1 MSKTE
6 EVMDRLFV
14 AISDKNVKQAR
25 EIVDSELAQMVIDD
39 RETINWIAQP
49 VNLTK
54 LHNEL
59 MEHLEI
65 PRKMLMLR
73 NRVPS
78 THRRSVMFVK
88 AISNALKRLDAE

>member
-6 EVMDRLFV
+6 EVIDRLFV
-14 AISDKNVKQAR
+14 AIGNKYVKQAR
-25 EIVDSELAQMVIDD
+25 EIVDGELAQMVIDD

>member
-1 MSKTE
+1 MSKIEDLT
-6 EVMDRLFV
+6 DRIFA
-14 AISDKNVKQAR
+14 AIDKRDIKTVRQL
-25 EIVDSELAQMVIDD
+25 VDEELADLVVND

-59 MEHLEI
+59 MEKLDV
-65 PRKMLMLR
+65 PRNLLMLR
-73 NRVPS
+73 HRVPS

-88 AISNALKRLDAE
+88 AISNGLKRVDKE

>member
-1 MSKTE
+1 MSNIE
-6 EVMDRLFV
+6 SLMNRIFA
-14 AISDKNVKQAR
+14 AIDERDVKKVRQL
-25 EIVDSELAQMVIDD
+25 VDDELSQLVLND

-59 MEHLEI
+59 MNKLEV
-65 PRKMLMLR
+65 PRNLLMLR

-88 AISNALKRLDAE
+88 AISNGLKRIDTE

>member
-6 EVMDRLFV
+6 EVIDRLFV
-14 AISDKNVKQAR
+14 AIGNKDVKQAR
-25 EIVDSELAQMVIDD
+25 EIVDGELAQMVIDD

>member
-14 AISDKNVKQAR
+14 AIGDKNVKQAR
-25 EIVDSELAQMVIDD
+25 EIVDGELAQMVIDD

-59 MEHLEI
+59 MEHLGI